1 MNYLLLVAGILCALV
16 AFICIVFCTSCWINS
31 NEDDTESQV
40 KLRRWLILGM
50 SIGFLVAAY
59 IGWRIY
65 SYLSLANPDVL
76 EAFGLWYV
84 EGYTSRFLVLV
95 KRHEVLS
102 SRFATDWDEVFSAL
116 FWALLGPSITLHLIK
131 VLIWEKNRFD

>member
-1 MNYLLLVAGILCALV
+1 
-16 AFICIVFCTSCWINS
+16 
-31 NEDDTESQV
+31 
-40 KLRRWLILGM
+40 M

-95 KRHEVLS
+95 KLHEVLS